1 MNKNQFG
8 FTPGKST
15 TDAILAVK
23 EEGIK
28 QRHIT
33 ILISLDLR
41 AAFDAAWWP
50 SIIHALKESSCP
62 KDLYNLAK
70 SYFSERKVT
79 LCSNSKK
86 LNEKRARDVPKARV
100 VALGSGIYN
109 TKHYST
115 WIL

>member
-8 FTPGKST
+8 FRPGKDT

-23 EEGIK
+23 DFIEEGLK

-33 ILISLDLR
+33 ILVSLDVKF
-41 AAFDAAWWP
+41 AFDAVWWP
-50 SIIHALKESSCP
+50 HIIYSLKEYNCP

-79 LCSNSKK
+79 LYSNNKKK
-86 LNEKRARDVPKARV
+86 LSKKRARGVPKSRV
-100 VALGSGIYN
+100 VALGS
-109 TKHYST
+109 
-115 WIL
+115 